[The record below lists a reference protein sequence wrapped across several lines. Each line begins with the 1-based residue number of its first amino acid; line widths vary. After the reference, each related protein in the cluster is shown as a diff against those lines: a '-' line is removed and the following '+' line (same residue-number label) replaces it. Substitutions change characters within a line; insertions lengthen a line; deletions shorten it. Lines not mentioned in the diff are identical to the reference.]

1 MLKMNEITKLD
12 ATAINQKIS
21 EIRREL
27 FDLRLQKN
35 TTSVEK
41 SHLLVDL
48 KRDIARLLTALNTK
62 EASK

>member
-12 ATAINQKIS
+12 ASAINQKIS
-21 EIRREL
+21 EIRKEL

-41 SHLLVDL
+41 SHLLVNL

>member
-12 ATAINQKIS
+12 ATAINQKVS
-21 EIRREL
+21 NLRKEL

-41 SHLLVDL
+41 SHLLVNL